1 MESPEEVSLAAL
13 ELLEV
18 DLLSFVLFVE
28 FREVG
33 ENLWLI
39 AGRDFHRC

>member
-1 MESPEEVSLAAL
+1 MESSEELSLAAL

-28 FREVG
+28 FREFG
-33 ENLWLI
+33 ENLGLI
-39 AGRDFHRC
+39 AGREFHRC